1 MNEIKIPYLFVIPII
16 LSLVLLLTIFLLR
29 KKIIK
34 NNLQKLFWISFSF
47 FLLIYI
53 LIVSSALYDDI
64 YCQWDLN
71 RYDLNKDGFF
81 GGSEITKDQEAAMQR
96 LISDTG
102 RTFSIFTG
110 LIFSGLI
117 SSLLFL
123 VGFGVEKF
131 KRLKK
136 EEK

>member
-1 MNEIKIPYLFVIPII
+1 
-16 LSLVLLLTIFLLR
+16 
-29 KKIIK
+29 
-34 NNLQKLFWISFSF
+34 
-47 FLLIYI
+47 